1 MSQIP
6 DHHAA
11 TEHSLYLKL
20 FVTNG
25 GGW

>member
-1 MSQIP
+1 MVLHRVNAIS
-6 DHHAA
+6 
-11 TEHSLYLKL
+11 EHELYLKL